1 MIKDRMQELID
12 KINKAAYEY
21 YTLDK
26 PTISDA
32 EYDRYMQELMS
43 LEEKYPEFKQKN
55 SPTERVGGEVIS
67 AFAKVT
73 HELPMLSLGNVFNEG
88 EILLFD
94 EKIKKEINKPNYVCE
109 LKIDGLAVSLV
120 YKNGQLVRGATR
132 GDGVVGED
140 ITHNVKTIKSIP
152 LTLTEKIDI
161 EVRGEI
167 YMSKT
172 SFEKLNEERAK
183 NGEDLFANPRNAA
196 AGSVRQLD
204 SKIAA
209 SRNLDCY
216 IYHLPNASSYNLSS
230 HHETLLFMKKLGFPV
245 NDHITKVSNIDELIN
260 FIDKWT
266 NKRNSLPYEID
277 GIVIKLDDLKQQA
290 KLGFTAKTPRW
301 ATAYKFP
308 ATEVITK
315 LKDIVFTVGR
325 TGKITPNAVLE
336 PVRVAGSVVTRATLH
351 NEDNVIFKD
360 IKIGDMVAI
369 RKAGDV
375 IPEVVGPLQDRR
387 DGSEVAFKMIELCPI
402 CKTPLERKEQE
413 AAHYCTNELCPAKN
427 IEGLI
432 HFVSRDAMNI
442 EGFGERIIEDFYNM
456 GYIKDVTDLY
466 RLNVHQKVLEELE
479 GFGSKS
485 INNLLEA
492 IENSKQNSLER
503 LLFALGIRHVGQKT
517 AKILAKKYETI
528 DKLMA
533 ASLDELLEVRDIGG
547 VIAKSIVDYF
557 SSPYNVELID
567 RLKALNINT
576 TYLGQVEV
584 NHQKFADMTFVLTGN
599 LTNYSRESATL
610 IIEKLGGTVKNSVSK
625 KTSVVVV
632 GESPG
637 SKYNKA
643 IELNI
648 PVWNEEEFIKKI
660 DQD

>member
-1 MIKDRMQELID
+1 MIKNRIRELID

-26 PTISDA
+26 PTMSDA

-67 AFAKVT
+67 AFVKVT
-73 HELPMLSLGNVFNEG
+73 HELPMLSLGNVFNEN
-88 EILLFD
+88 EIVSFD
-94 EKIKKEINKPNYVCE
+94 EKIKKEISKPLYVCE

-120 YKNGQLVRGATR
+120 YKNGQLIRGATR

-167 YMSKT
+167 YMSKS
-172 SFEKLNEERAK
+172 SFEKLNEERAQ
-183 NGEDLFANPRNAA
+183 NNEDLFANPRNAA

-230 HHETLLFMKKLGFPV
+230 HYETLVFMKKLGFPV
-245 NDHITKVSNIDELIN
+245 NDHITKVSDIDELIN

-266 NKRNSLPYEID
+266 NNRTNLPYEID
-277 GIVIKLDDLKQQA
+277 GVVIKLDDLKQQA

-442 EGFGERIIEDFYNM
+442 EGFGERVIEDFYNM

-479 GFGSKS
+479 GFGTKS

-517 AKILAKKYETI
+517 AKILAKKYESI
-528 DKLMA
+528 DNLMA
-533 ASLDELLEVRDIGG
+533 TNLDELLEVRDIGG

-557 SSPYNVELID
+557 SNPYNVELID

-576 TYLGQVEV
+576 NYLWQVEV
-584 NHQKFADMTFVLTGN
+584 SDQKFADMTFVLTGN
-599 LTNYSRESATL
+599 LTNYSRESVTL
-610 IIEKLGGTVKNSVSK
+610 LIEKLGGTVNNSVSK
-625 KTSVVVV
+625 KTSVVIV

>member
-1 MIKDRMQELID
+1 MQELID